1 MTDLGNLQGQV
12 IVITGAGAGIGEGI
26 ARAAAASGMKLVLAD
41 KAAERVDAV
50 AASLRE
56 AGADATAFHT
66 DVTDPAQVEELA
78 SQAYAQYG
86 QVDMLIN
93 NAGIELIGLIWEL
106 PPEQWRRI
114 MDINV
119 LGVVNGLRAF
129 VPRMLE
135 AGKPAAIANLS
146 SVGGVSQAPL
156 QAAYLVSKHAVLSL
170 TECLALE
177 LRILKAPIHVSAV
190 LPGPVESRIF
200 ADSAAAGEHKLIK
213 AHHEE
218 MKAMIRDHGLPAQQA
233 GERIL
238 AGIAAGDFWVSP
250 HPEMMAGAA
259 AARGS
264 FLQGLKD
271 PQLNER
277 MAQAALD

>member
-1 MTDLGNLQGQV
+1 MSDPSKLEGQV

-26 ARAAAASGMKLVLAD
+26 ARAAAAAGMKLVLAD
-41 KAAERVDAV
+41 KAQDRVDAV

-56 AGADATAFHT
+56 TGSEVVSVAT
-66 DVTDPAQVEELA
+66 DVTQPDQVENLA
-78 SQAYAQYG
+78 ALTYERFG
-86 QVDMLIN
+86 QVDVLVN
-93 NAGIELIGLIWEL
+93 NAGIELIGLCWEI
-106 PPEQWRRI
+106 PAEQWQRI

-129 VPRMLE
+129 VPRMLSE
-135 AGKPAAIANLS
+135 DRPAAIANLS

-177 LRILKAPIHVSAV
+177 LQMLDSPITVSAV
-190 LPGPVESRIF
+190 LPGPVVSRIF
-200 ADSAAAGEHKLIK
+200 TDSAAAGKHGFIK

-218 MKAMIRDHGLPAQQA
+218 MKAMIQDHGLPALEA

-238 AGIAAGDFWVSP
+238 EGIVSGKFWVSP
-250 HPEMMAGAA
+250 HPEMMAGST
-259 AARGS
+259 AARAS
-264 FLQGLKD
+264 FLAERKD
-271 PQLNER
+271 PQLSDR
-277 MAQAALD
+277 MKEAAQG